1 MRKTLPLAVAAFAAL
16 ALAGCS
22 PAVTPAP
29 TAAPSATAT
38 ASPTPTSAS
47 TIAGATE
54 VGPQGALNGLCTT
67 LSGGATGTT
76 VISQT
81 NQPTNAQL
89 WSVEIG
95 APGIGKTMYEPDKS
109 VDLASTWRTTLTG
122 AGDIYVATKVP
133 GQYQASGLVM
143 PADLPVVVVRDDT
156 GCGLSQVILPVHLPY
171 VDSTNSETVK
181 ATDVRDPMTAGNA
194 MLGWVPSS
202 QLAPERVHP
211 LKIDVQGAD
220 YVRVV
225 DAAGATVAD
234 FELKMGTTAVSG
246 YGGIGMVTSVSSGHV
261 STTLDTYGDGS
272 SPVAF
277 VLMDDRENFAG
288 TAIPAFPD
296 ALTGL
301 ASVIVPGDIIVI
313 APSP

>member
-1 MRKTLPLAVAAFAAL
+1 MRKALPLGIAALAML

-22 PAVTPAP
+22 PAAAPAP
-29 TAAPSATAT
+29 TAAPSATST
-38 ASPTPTSAS
+38 AAPTPTSAS
-47 TIAGATE
+47 AIAGASE
-54 VGPQGALNGLCTT
+54 IGPQGALNPLCTT

-81 NQPTNAQL
+81 NQPANAQL

-95 APGIGKTMYEPDKS
+95 APGIGKTMYEPDAA
-109 VDLASTWRTTLTG
+109 VDLSSTWRTALAG
-122 AGDIYVATKVP
+122 AGDIYVATKIP
-133 GQYQASGLVM
+133 GQYQATGLVL
-143 PADLPVVVVRDDT
+143 PADLPAVVLRDDS
-156 GCGLSQVILPVHLPY
+156 GCGLSQVVLPVDLPE
-171 VDSTNSETVK
+171 VDSTNAETVA
-181 ATDVRDPMTAGNA
+181 ATDLRDPMTAGNA
-194 MLGWVPSS
+194 MLAWVPSA

-211 LKIDVQGAD
+211 LKVDVQGAD
-220 YVRVV
+220 YVRVT
-225 DAAGATVAD
+225 DASGSTVAD
-234 FELKMGTTAVSG
+234 FELKMGTADVSG

-261 STTLDTYGDGS
+261 STTLDTYGDGT

-277 VLMDDRENFAG
+277 VLMDERESFAG